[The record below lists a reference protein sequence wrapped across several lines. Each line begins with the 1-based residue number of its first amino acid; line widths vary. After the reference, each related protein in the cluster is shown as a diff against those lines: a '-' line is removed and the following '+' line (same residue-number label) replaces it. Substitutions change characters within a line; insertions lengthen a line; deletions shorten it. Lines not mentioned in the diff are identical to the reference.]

1 MKMKWEEKFIEL
13 YTKGKVQEAKDLKNI
28 HVPGKLYK
36 YQKIDENRL
45 KNLENGKL
53 YFSNREHLN
62 DPFDLLPV
70 HYNEDEIIDFLKGED
85 CPANNLS
92 KSEIISKID
101 KVLNSFSDHIKIL
114 SLSTSIYNI
123 PLWTHYGDNHRGM
136 CIEYDID
143 NLDRNSDF
151 YDCLLKVSYID
162 KKVEITEVLK
172 NTLSNLINNDEL
184 KLDSMFLL
192 YFTLTMKHKSWQ
204 YENEWRIILKSNS
217 GECGIEKSLMKVK
230 AIYLGKDCSKENI
243 ERVIEISKKLNCKVY
258 KMEYSKGIDFRLI
271 PQKIY

>member
-13 YTKGKVQEAKDLKNI
+13 YTKGKVEEAKKLKNI
-28 HVPGKLYK
+28 HVPNKLYK
-36 YQKIDENRL
+36 YQKIDLNRL
-45 KNLENGKL
+45 KNLEDGKL
-53 YFSNREHLN
+53 YFSNRKNLN
-62 DPFDLLPV
+62 DPFDLLPA
-70 HYNEDEIIDFLKGED
+70 YYDEDEVVRLLKEED
-85 CPANNLS
+85 SPANSLS
-92 KSEIISKID
+92 KEDIINKID
-101 KVLNSFSDHIKIL
+101 KVLNSFSNHIKIL

-143 NLDRNSDF
+143 KLDRDSDF

-162 KKVEITEVLK
+162 KKIEITKVLK
-172 NTLSNLINNDEL
+172 NTLSNLINHDEI
-184 KLDSMFLL
+184 KTDSTFLL

-217 GECGIEKSLMKVK
+217 GECGIEKSPMKVK
-230 AIYLGKDCSKENI
+230 AIYLGKDCSKKNI
-243 ERVIEISKKLNCKVY
+243 DRVVEISKKLNCEVY

-271 PQKIY
+271 PKKLY

>member
-13 YTKGKVQEAKDLKNI
+13 YTKGKAQQAKNLKNMY
-28 HVPGKLYK
+28 VPNKLYK
-36 YQKIDENRL
+36 YQKIDLNRL
-45 KNLENGKL
+45 KNLEDGKL
-53 YFSNREHLN
+53 YFSNRKNLN

-70 HYNEDEIIDFLKGED
+70 CYNEDEVVKFLKEED
-85 CPANNLS
+85 SPANSLS
-92 KSEIISKID
+92 KEEIINKID

-143 NLDRNSDF
+143 KLDRNSDF

-162 KKVEITEVLK
+162 KKIEITEILK
-172 NTLSNLINNDEL
+172 STLSNLINDDEI
-184 KLDSMFLL
+184 KIDSMFLL

-217 GECGIEKSLMKVK
+217 GECGVEKSPMKVK
-230 AIYLGKDCSKENI
+230 SIYLGKDCTKENI
-243 ERVIEISKKLNCKVY
+243 DRVVEISKKLNCRAY

-271 PQKIY
+271 PKELY

>member
-13 YTKGKVQEAKDLKNI
+13 YTKGKIQEAKQLKNI
-28 HVPGKLYK
+28 HVPNKLYK
-36 YQKIDENRL
+36 YQKIDLNRL
-45 KNLENGKL
+45 KNLEDGKL
-53 YFSNREHLN
+53 YFSNRKNLN

-70 HYNEDEIIDFLKGED
+70 FYDEDEVVSFLKEQD
-85 CPANNLS
+85 SPANNLS
-92 KSEIISKID
+92 KEDIINKID

-143 NLDRNSDF
+143 RLDRDSDF

-162 KKVEITEVLK
+162 KKIEITELLK
-172 NTLSNLINNDEL
+172 NTLSNLINHDEI
-184 KLDSMFLL
+184 KIDKVFLL

-217 GECGIEKSLMKVK
+217 GECGIEKNLMKVN
-230 AIYLGKDCSKENI
+230 AIYLGKDCRKEDIN
-243 ERVIEISKKLNCKVY
+243 RVLEISKKLNCKVY

-271 PQKIY
+271 PKKLY

>member
-1 MKMKWEEKFIEL
+1 MEN
-13 YTKGKVQEAKDLKNI
+13 YT
-28 HVPGKLYK
+28 
-36 YQKIDENRL
+36 
-45 KNLENGKL
+45 
-53 YFSNREHLN
+53 FNREHLN

-70 HYNEDEIIDFLKGED
+70 HYNEDEIIRFLKGEY

-92 KSEIISKID
+92 KLEIISKID

-184 KLDSMFLL
+184 KLDSMFC
-192 YFTLTMKHKSWQ
+192 YTSH
-204 YENEWRIILKSNS
+204 
-217 GECGIEKSLMKVK
+217 
-230 AIYLGKDCSKENI
+230 
-243 ERVIEISKKLNCKVY
+243 
-258 KMEYSKGIDFRLI
+258 
-271 PQKIY
+271 